1 MLIRAVMDSNM
12 RLRLISKVNG
22 VKANEVVIGF
32 VRGHNFTDFYLN
44 FSFLINRKICTDFW
58 ILAKDS
64 EVL

>member
-44 FSFLINRKICTDFW
+44 FSFLINRKICTDF
-58 ILAKDS
+58 
-64 EVL
+64 